1 MRIHI
6 NDPLDETALQKLKEK
21 LPKALITSEHLD
33 KDNLKVKMKDVDV
46 LIVRSATKVTKEI
59 IESAPKLKIIGRAG
73 MGMDNIDVEAADTK
87 NIKVLNTPGQNALS
101 VAELIIG
108 MVIDIYRNITRATIG
123 LKEGKWEKKELEG
136 LELSGKTFGIIGFG
150 YVGKNLAKL
159 LIGFDTTTLVHDIVD
174 LTELEQKE
182 YKVSQVPFEELLR
195 KSDIISLNIPKN
207 EKTYHIISEPEMKLM
222 KDNVVIVNTAR
233 GGLIDEKALLKY
245 LKNGKIYGV
254 GLDVFEEEPPANDF
268 YKELFSLPNVIV
280 TPHIGASTKEAQE
293 RVGINIIDRIIEEV
307 HKIMA
312 F

>member
-207 EKTYHIISEPEMKLM
+207 EK
-222 KDNVVIVNTAR
+222 N
-233 GGLIDEKALLKY
+233 
-245 LKNGKIYGV
+245 
-254 GLDVFEEEPPANDF
+254 
-268 YKELFSLPNVIV
+268 LPYNQR
-280 TPHIGASTKEAQE
+280 A
-293 RVGINIIDRIIEEV
+293 
-307 HKIMA
+307 
-312 F
+312 